1 MSPNRRFPNANLSL
15 FPLGLGCM
23 GMSGM
28 YGHADEA
35 ESIATIHQAIDQGVT
50 LIDTGDF
57 YGMGH
62 NELLIGRAIEG
73 RRDKVQLSVKFGA
86 LRGPD
91 GAWLGF
97 DSRPVAVKNFLAYT
111 LNRLKVDYI
120 DIYRPARLD
129 PKVPIEDTIGA
140 IAKLVQAGYVR
151 HIGLSEMGVDT
162 IRRAHTVHP
171 ITDLQIEYSL
181 MTRSPEVKIF
191 PVLREL
197 GIGVTAYGVLSRGL
211 LGGSVPSHPKDYR
224 GHLPRFS
231 GDNFAKNTKLL
242 EALRAIAADKG
253 VTATQ
258 LAIAWVL
265 AQSDTILPIPGCR
278 TRAQLTEALGA
289 LSVDLSPGDLAE
301 LEAAVPHTEVAG
313 TRYDSMGMRALDSER

>member
-1 MSPNRRFPNANLSL
+1 
-15 FPLGLGCM
+15 
-23 GMSGM
+23 
-28 YGHADEA
+28 
-35 ESIATIHQAIDQGVT
+35 
-50 LIDTGDF
+50 
-57 YGMGH
+57 
-62 NELLIGRAIEG
+62 
-73 RRDKVQLSVKFGA
+73 
-86 LRGPD
+86 
-91 GAWLGF
+91 
-97 DSRPVAVKNFLAYT
+97 
-111 LNRLKVDYI
+111 
-120 DIYRPARLD
+120 
-129 PKVPIEDTIGA
+129 
-140 IAKLVQAGYVR
+140 VQAGYVR

-162 IRRAHTVHP
+162 IRRAHAVHP

-181 MTRSPEVKIF
+181 MTRSPEDKIF

-211 LGGSVPSHPKDYR
+211 LGGSIPSHPKDYR

-231 GDNFAKNTKLL
+231 GDNLAKNTRLL
-242 EALRAIAADKG
+242 DALRAIAADKG

-289 LSVDLSPGDLAE
+289 LSVNLSPGDLAE

>member
-1 MSPNRRFPNANLSL
+1 MSLNRRFPNANLNL

-35 ESIATIHQAIDQGVT
+35 ESIATIHQAMDHGIT
-50 LIDTGDF
+50 FIDTGDF

-91 GAWLGF
+91 GSWLGF
-97 DSRPVAVKNFLAYT
+97 DSRPVAIKNFLAYT

-129 PKVPIEDTIGA
+129 PKVPIEDTMGA
-140 IAKLVQAGYVR
+140 LAQLVKAGYVR

-162 IRRAHTVHP
+162 IRRAHAVHP

-181 MTRSPEVKIF
+181 MSRSPEAKIL
-191 PVLREL
+191 PVLEEL
-197 GIGVTAYGVLSRGL
+197 GIGVTAYGVLARGL

-231 GDNFAKNTKLL
+231 GDNFAKNTKLRD
-242 EALRAIAADKG
+242 ALRALAADKG

-265 AQSDTILPIPGCR
+265 AQADTILPIPGCR

-289 LSVDLSPGDLAE
+289 LSIVLSPGDMAE
-301 LEAAVPHTEVAG
+301 LESAVPHTEVAG
-313 TRYDSMGMRALDSER
+313 TRYDPMGMRALDSER